1 MREDSAGPQ
10 REFEVGFL
18 ARGALFAFLA
28 PLLEVCDGLDA
39 FGDSQL
45 DCFEGFAAGV
55 EFQTAF
61 GGVEGFG
68 EFVEG

>member
-1 MREDSAGPQ
+1 LNS
-10 REFEVGFL
+10 
-18 ARGALFAFLA
+18 
-28 PLLEVCDGLDA
+28 
-39 FGDSQL
+39 FGDPKL
-45 DCFEGFAAGV
+45 DCFERFAAGV